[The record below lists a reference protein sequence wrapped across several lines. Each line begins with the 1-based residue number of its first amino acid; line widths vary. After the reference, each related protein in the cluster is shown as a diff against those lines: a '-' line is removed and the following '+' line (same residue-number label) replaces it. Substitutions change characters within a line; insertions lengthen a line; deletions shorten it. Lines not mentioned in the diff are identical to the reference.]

1 MRTLLTTLLAFLT
14 LVGCE
19 TRTHK
24 QLRLK
29 HQALLIE
36 HERVLEQM
44 NKIWLQSLKARFPL
58 ITELEPGKQI
68 SLDPKRMRYIHSLQ
82 FEPDPHLANQWQ
94 IQVTHLAQKT
104 NVHPNYVVFVFDRRG
119 LNIGKL
125 RVDPKKWLKLRKAT
139 LEKGVPTQFRGEM
152 TLDLPEQPRYF
163 WIRFLE

>member
-94 IQVTHLAQKT
+94 NWSQNPNGQWQNQWQNLAGQCQ
-104 NVHPNYVVFVFDRRG
+104 NQRPN
-119 LNIGKL
+119 L
-125 RVDPKKWLKLRKAT
+125 
-139 LEKGVPTQFRGEM
+139 
-152 TLDLPEQPRYF
+152 
-163 WIRFLE
+163 